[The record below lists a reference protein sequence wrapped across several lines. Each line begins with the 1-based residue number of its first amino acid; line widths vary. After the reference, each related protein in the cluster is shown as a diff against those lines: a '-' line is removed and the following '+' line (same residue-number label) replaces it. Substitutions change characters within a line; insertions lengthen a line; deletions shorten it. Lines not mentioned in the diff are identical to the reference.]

1 MNSNRSTAIIVGVLY
16 IAATV
21 GGVLSMAFS
30 GPLLEKPLNL
40 IKIGTSQ
47 NQVIMV
53 AFFELIMAVTVAGI
67 AFMMYPILKE
77 DADTKSKEGL
87 TVWYVGT
94 RLTEGALFF
103 VGVLC
108 ILSLL
113 KLSQEFV
120 LAGAA
125 SDASWYQNTGA
136 LLYIASEY
144 AWMLGQSIF
153 CIGAAMF
160 YYLLFVSKR
169 VPQWLSVWGFI
180 AAPLM
185 FIASFLPLF
194 GEDPNS
200 TLSTLLYLPMAIQE
214 MVLAVW
220 LIVKGFNSSAIA
232 SISAKID
239 IAEV

>member
-40 IKIGTSQ
+40 IKIGTNQ

-77 DADTKSKEGL
+77 DSDTKSKEGL

-136 LLYIASEY
+136 LLYTASEY